1 MRPTVEGQVKT
12 LLTSPSVQDIRNKRK
27 AIIRMNNEWL
37 AEIDE
42 VWYNKQSK
50 AVDGR
55 GGKDS
60 ESERYALGMEWVKND
75 LLTNERKDFLVT
87 M

>member
-1 MRPTVEGQVKT
+1 
-12 LLTSPSVQDIRNKRK
+12 
-27 AIIRMNNEWL
+27 MNNEWL

-42 VWYNKQSK
+42 VWFNKQSK
-50 AVDGR
+50 AIDGR

-60 ESERYALGMEWVKND
+60 ESERYALGIEWVKND
-75 LLTNERKDFLVT
+75 LLTNERNDFLVT

>member
-1 MRPTVEGQVKT
+1 
-12 LLTSPSVQDIRNKRK
+12 
-27 AIIRMNNEWL
+27 MNNEWL

-42 VWYNKQSK
+42 VWYNKQSE
-50 AVDGR
+50 AVYGR

-60 ESERYALGMEWVKND
+60 ESKRYALGMKWAKND
-75 LLTNERKDFLVT
+75 LLTNERKDFLVI